1 MSRIGKKIINIPGN
15 VSVEVLNNIVNIK
28 GPLGALSMPLVN
40 DIDIKNENGIVTV
53 LNNGNEK
60 DRKQKAVHGLSRA
73 LISNM
78 ITGVSAGFKKVM
90 EIVGV
95 GYRAVQQGKDIE
107 FNLGYSHTIK
117 FVAPEGI
124 NLKVLEP
131 TKVEISGIDKQKVGQ
146 IAANIRGLRPPE
158 PYKGKGIRYK
168 DEYIR
173 KKAGKAGKA

>member
-1 MSRIGKKIINIPGN
+1 
-15 VSVEVLNNIVNIK
+15 
-28 GPLGALSMPLVN
+28 
-40 DIDIKNENGIVTV
+40 
-53 LNNGNEK
+53 
-60 DRKQKAVHGLSRA
+60 
-73 LISNM
+73 M